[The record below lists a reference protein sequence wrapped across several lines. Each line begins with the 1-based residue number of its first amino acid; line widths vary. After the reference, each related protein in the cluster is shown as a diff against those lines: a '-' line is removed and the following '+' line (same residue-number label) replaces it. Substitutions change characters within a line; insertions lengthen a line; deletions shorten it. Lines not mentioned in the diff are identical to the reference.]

1 MAALDASVLHS
12 CKSSF
17 DFEIAPRKLP
27 NSDSCL
33 SAAAVQTRFRY
44 VQSVFSLG
52 AFLLMA
58 LQALKILLVWCS
70 TGWSAIKKVGGDSMV
85 WRIGRNMRAHTR
97 CLSVGVL
104 ALMGRF
110 YALLHESSIVKTTG
124 QLNLNQ
130 ICSSY
135 FHNIRLKYVLNL
147 FDNPKSGAGSHVE
160 ERGTT
165 QVFFFAAVRAE
176 FDALLADDCTG
187 EARPSMMSKCSFCI
201 HTGPR
206 HVFSIFFPAGYFWRS
221 IWICCLFC
229 WMKACPSQDSNFL
242 NYHWIWFDQSKRSAL
257 TLWSQFCRLM
267 NRYAPCRNSRICFAI
282 FLHFARSAK

>member
-17 DFEIAPRKLP
+17 DFEIAPRKLA

-44 VQSVFSLG
+44 FQSVFSLG

-104 ALMGRF
+104 ALIGRF
-110 YALLHESSIVKTTG
+110 YALLHESSFVKTTG

-135 FHNIRLKYVLNL
+135 FHNVRLRYVLNL
-147 FDNPKSGAGSHVE
+147 LPVWQPKIWCWFSCGWTWHHSGVL
-160 ERGTT
+160 
-165 QVFFFAAVRAE
+165 F
-176 FDALLADDCTG
+176 C
-187 EARPSMMSKCSFCI
+187 CSP
-201 HTGPR
+201 GR
-206 HVFSIFFPAGYFWRS
+206 VWRS
-221 IWICCLFC
+221 VGRWLH
-229 WMKACPSQDSNFL
+229 WGGSAQHAVEVFL
-242 NYHWIWFDQSKRSAL
+242 LHSHLHSH
-257 TLWSQFCRLM
+257 WSQT
-267 NRYAPCRNSRICFAI
+267 CF
-282 FLHFARSAK
+282 